1 MFAAVLSDLTLLA
14 IQRRFLHDYVDVRN
28 VSMRSAVAVTA
39 TTDRGSNPV
48 GYVENCTCL
57 ASRNVAGEDNYLRYF
72 NCNFNVR
79 ATTILNASI
88 KISLAGAAVFVSLV
102 IS

>member
-28 VSMRSAVAVTA
+28 VSMRSAVAM

-48 GYVENCTCL
+48 GYAENCTCI
-57 ASRNVAGEDNYLRYF
+57 ASRNVTGEDNYLRYF
-72 NCNFNVR
+72 KSNFNVR
-79 ATTILNASI
+79 
-88 KISLAGAAVFVSLV
+88 
-102 IS
+102 